1 MKTLLKIFFTVFILQ
16 FTVCISAFAQ
26 NLVPNPSF
34 EEYDACPVYCGD
46 YDGYIGNWG
55 SFYTA
60 DYFNSCDDSLYYV
73 AVPNNMLGFQYAATG
88 NGYSGLFTRAT
99 SNTFPN
105 YREIIV
111 CQLDSSLTIGEK
123 YYISF
128 KINLANNSNCATN
141 NLGVLFST
149 TIIDFSNYPIALTN
163 FAHINTSVIISDTAN
178 WVKIKGEIIADSTYL
193 YMYLGNFYD
202 NLHTDSILFDTTITI
217 PGETFPDSICFAY
230 YYIDDVCVSTD
241 SLTCN
246 PLVII
251 NENTLEN
258 DEINIYPNPANNI
271 LNVKW
276 NNLNISPVNIYLYDI
291 YGNLIKQMYIEN
303 PQNIDISK
311 YSKGIYILK
320 IKTNN
325 NTLNK
330 KIIIY

>member
-1 MKTLLKIFFTVFILQ
+1 M
-16 FTVCISAFAQ
+16 
-26 NLVPNPSF
+26 PNPSF
-34 EEYDACPVYCGD
+34 EEYSSCPDSYTIIS
-46 YDGYIGNWG
+46 YSIGWN
-55 SFYTA
+55 SYANTP
-60 DYFNSCDDSLYYV
+60 DYFNICATDLAYS
-73 AVPNNMLGFQYAATG
+73 VPNNGWGNQNPFDGSAYAGLWAYYYPYSI
-88 NGYSGLFTRAT
+88 NG
-99 SNTFPN
+99 
-105 YREIIV
+105 REFIGIK
-111 CQLDSSLTIGEK
+111 LKTPLILGEK

-128 KINLANNSNCATN
+128 KVSLSDLSNCGINKLGCLFLLNSINPINVN
-141 NLGVLFST
+141 NNPHIYCLYPIIDKNNWTTISGSFVADSSYKYIVIGNFFDDFST
-149 TIIDFSNYPIALTN
+149 DTIVCNG
-163 FAHINTSVIISDTAN
+163 SDN
-178 WVKIKGEIIADSTYL
+178 CLS
-193 YMYLGNFYD
+193 
-202 NLHTDSILFDTTITI
+202 
-217 PGETFPDSICFAY
+217 Y
-230 YYIDDVCVSTD
+230 YFIDDVCVSTD

-258 DEINIYPNPANNI
+258 DEINIYPNPTNNI

-311 YSKGIYILK
+311 YTKGIYILK